1 MNLIKTKYYRNYK
14 MVFRMLFNYWCHSM
28 KCKYYFFIMANSL
41 VFGCFFFCVCPRM
54 DMCCLHASQNKN
66 SLLFLLFRS
75 LEINLFYYVRTFPF
89 GCTFKA
95 LKLVFFVHSGT
106 RCLRNISTH
115 MRISFFPFSNWMNF
129 ITKNDSIKWQ
139 TK

>member
-95 LKLVFFVHSGT
+95 LKLVFFCTFWHT
-106 RCLRNISTH
+106 LFTQHFNTYANLI
-115 MRISFFPFSNWMNF
+115 FSLFKLNEF
-129 ITKNDSIKWQ
+129 YYQKWFN
-139 TK
+139 